1 MEGAPGRGQ
10 ALNRIW
16 VVKMTFK
23 DVNDLSEKIKRVL
36 KDQKL
41 REKLEAG
48 ARKYAEVAKLHLSL
62 YEDTIKR
69 SRLGGKS

>member
-1 MEGAPGRGQ
+1 
-10 ALNRIW
+10 
-16 VVKMTFK
+16 MTFK